1 MQKFL
6 EMKRALIYTLAGT
19 LISFFINHF
28 LLESGGLWLELFYG
42 FAFGMGVERI
52 AMLKWQVKDLRHYF
66 ENDLRFLKQFETVV

>member
-1 MQKFL
+1 LQKFL

-42 FAFGMGVERI
+42 FAFGLAWGL
-52 AMLKWQVKDLRHYF
+52 AYYLD
-66 ENDLRFLKQFETVV
+66 NPNFLYQKN